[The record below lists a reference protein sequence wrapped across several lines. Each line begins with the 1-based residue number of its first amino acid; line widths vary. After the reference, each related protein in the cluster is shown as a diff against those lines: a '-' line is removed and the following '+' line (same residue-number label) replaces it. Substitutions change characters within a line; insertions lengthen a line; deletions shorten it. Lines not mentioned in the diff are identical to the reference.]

1 MKNSPSCYPILYS
14 FRRCPYAIRA
24 RMALSK
30 SNITI
35 ELREIS
41 LKKRPDALYQISP
54 KGTVPVLQ
62 LVEDTIIDES
72 LDIMLWAI
80 NNSNCDWL
88 KNEREKQ
95 LEIISINDG
104 EFKYWLDRYKYSDR
118 FPKLNRLEYQNA
130 CSKFLNTYDIMLKD
144 ETYFYGKSYQLA
156 DIALFPFI
164 RQCANID
171 QDWFE
176 NNFLNLSN
184 WLNRIKTSTLFLSVM
199 NKYDLWNGMSK
210 GEIIKFGS

>member
-1 MKNSPSCYPILYS
+1 MKNAPSYPILYS

-41 LKKRPDALYQISP
+41 LKKRPDALYKISP

-72 LDIMLWAI
+72 LNIMLWAI

-118 FPKLNRLEYQNA
+118 FPELNRSEYQNA

-144 ETYFYGKSYQLA
+144 ETYFYGKSYQLV

-210 GEIIKFGS
+210 GEIIKFGG

>member
-1 MKNSPSCYPILYS
+1 MKNVPRYPILYS

-62 LVEDTIIDES
+62 LVENEIIDES

-80 NNSNCDWL
+80 DNSNCDWL
-88 KNEREKQ
+88 KNEQEKQ

-104 EFKYWLDRYKYSDR
+104 KFKYWLDRYKYSDR
-118 FPKLNRLEYQNA
+118 YPEHN
-130 CSKFLNTYDIMLKD
+130 
-144 ETYFYGKSYQLA
+144 
-156 DIALFPFI
+156 
-164 RQCANID
+164 
-171 QDWFE
+171 E
-176 NNFLNLSN
+176 N
-184 WLNRIKTSTLFLSVM
+184 
-199 NKYDLWNGMSK
+199 
-210 GEIIKFGS
+210 

>member
-1 MKNSPSCYPILYS
+1 MFLFSASERPIL
-14 FRRCPYAIRA
+14 
-24 RMALSK
+24 
-30 SNITI
+30 
-35 ELREIS
+35 
-41 LKKRPDALYQISP
+41 
-54 KGTVPVLQ
+54 
-62 LVEDTIIDES
+62 DT
-72 LDIMLWAI
+72 A
-80 NNSNCDWL
+80 CG

-118 FPKLNRLEYQNA
+118 FPELNRSEYQNA

-210 GEIIKFGS
+210 GEIIKLGG

>member
-1 MKNSPSCYPILYS
+1 MKNVPSYPILYS

-41 LKKRPDALYQISP
+41 LKKRPDALYKISP

-72 LDIMLWAI
+72 LNIMLWAI

-118 FPKLNRLEYQNA
+118 FPELNRSEYQNA

-199 NKYDLWNGMSK
+199 NKYDLWNEMSK
-210 GEIIKFGS
+210 GEIIKFGC

>member
-1 MKNSPSCYPILYS
+1 MKNVPSYPILYS

-30 SNITI
+30 SKITI

-72 LDIMLWAI
+72 LNIMLWAI

-118 FPKLNRLEYQNA
+118 FPELNRSEYQNA

-144 ETYFYGKSYQLA
+144 EIYFHNY
-156 DIALFPFI
+156 
-164 RQCANID
+164 
-171 QDWFE
+171 
-176 NNFLNLSN
+176 
-184 WLNRIKTSTLFLSVM
+184 
-199 NKYDLWNGMSK
+199 
-210 GEIIKFGS
+210 

>member
-1 MKNSPSCYPILYS
+1 MKNAPSYPILYS

-41 LKKRPDALYQISP
+41 LKKRPDALYKISP

-72 LDIMLWAI
+72 LNIMLWAI

-118 FPKLNRLEYQNA
+118 FPELNRSEYQNA